1 MAYFLAVLTVNS
13 IFPLNILLGCV
24 PRSELRS
31 IILKL
36 EIELEGATVNG
47 AVREALGTDTD
58 EPRVLGAE
66 YEELN
71 AKCEEPTYEEE

>member
-1 MAYFLAVLTVNS
+1 MLTANS
-13 IFPLNILLGCV
+13 IFSLNILLGCV

-47 AVREALGTDTD
+47 AVREALGIDTD
-58 EPRVLGAE
+58 EPGVLGAK
-66 YEELN
+66 YEGLN
-71 AKCEEPTYEEE
+71 AECEEPTCEEG